1 MPYEAKPPI
10 DNLANCGAGNDGQS
24 SAGYGAP
31 NGALSSSYGAPS
43 AHSAPPPPPV
53 PNMKAPRGPM
63 PTISNSV
70 AQEDSYGPSGNGKK
84 KKFSIK
90 AL

>member
-1 MPYEAKPPI
+1 MHKCMPYEAKPPI
-10 DNLANCGAGNDGQS
+10 DNLANCGA
-24 SAGYGAP
+24 P
-31 NGALSSSYGAPS
+31 NGALSSNYGAPS

-84 KKFSIK
+84 KKTF
-90 AL
+90 